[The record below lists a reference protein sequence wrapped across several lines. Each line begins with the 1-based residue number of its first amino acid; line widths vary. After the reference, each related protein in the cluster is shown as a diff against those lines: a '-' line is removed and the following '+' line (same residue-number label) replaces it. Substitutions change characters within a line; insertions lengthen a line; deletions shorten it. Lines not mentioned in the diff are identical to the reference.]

1 MGHHGG
7 QTMRRLNVTMLK
19 QVRGRD
25 LSRIAW
31 CCFAERRRWW
41 EWMPLL
47 GDRWLRHRLRR
58 KWRVK

>member
-1 MGHHGG
+1 
-7 QTMRRLNVTMLK
+7 MRRLNVTMLK